1 MFKVSNEFKVGVIAV
16 FSLVLLYYGFN
27 FLKGRNLLQNRL
39 EYFAIYS
46 KVDGL
51 GPNNPVKLN
60 GYIVGKVS
68 RTQLIKDGSG
78 RILVGFYITEPNFVI
93 PENSMARLVS
103 FDLLGSKGISLELG
117 DAEELAQNGDT
128 LMSDIEADLA
138 TVVDQRIAPLEKRAT
153 ALIGNVDSAL
163 IIVQNILNED
173 ARGNLSA
180 SFENIKSSF
189 ESFERTSKRLDT
201 LVALEK
207 IKIDA
212 IMSHIE
218 SITGNLKNNNEL
230 ISHAVKNLSD
240 VSDSLANANITET
253 VNNANKAM
261 LDLSAVVDRIN
272 RGEGSLG
279 LLLNNDT
286 LYNNL
291 ESASLEL
298 DKLLE
303 DVRVNPKRYV
313 HFSVFGKS
321 EKPSQKPEKKQ
332 R

>member
-1 MFKVSNEFKVGVIAV
+1 MFKISNEFKVGVIAV

-27 FLKGRNLLQNRL
+27 FLKGRNLLQNKI
-39 EYFAIYS
+39 EYFVLYDKI
-46 KVDGL
+46 DGL
-51 GPNNPVKLN
+51 GANNPVKLN
-60 GYIVGKVS
+60 GYVVGKIS
-68 RTQLIKDGSG
+68 RTELTKDGSG
-78 RILVGFYITEPNFVI
+78 NILVGFYISEKDFII
-93 PENSMARLVS
+93 PSNTIARLVS
-103 FDLLGSKGISLELG
+103 FDFLGSKGISLEMG
-117 DAEELAQNGDT
+117 DSEELAQNGDT

-138 TVVDQRIAPLEKRAT
+138 TIVDQRIAPLEKRAT
-153 ALIGNVDSAL
+153 ELIGNVDSAL

-173 ARGNLSA
+173 ARDNLSS
-180 SFENIKSSF
+180 SFENIKSAF
-189 ESFERTSKRLDT
+189 ESFDRTSKRLDT

-230 ISHAVKNLSD
+230 ISHAVKNLAD
-240 VSDSLANANITET
+240 ISDSLANANITEA
-253 VNNANKAM
+253 VSNANKAM

-272 RGEGSLG
+272 KGEGSLG
-279 LLLNNDT
+279 MLINNDT
-286 LYNNL
+286 LYTNL

-303 DVRVNPKRYV
+303 DVRVNPKRYA
-313 HFSVFGKS
+313 HFSIFGKS
-321 EKPSQKPEKKQ
+321 EKPAQKPEKKQ